1 MVMPMDYQIVLLI
14 HILAGAAWVGGAIV
28 IEGTIFAARRLGSPE
43 AVDRVLQS
51 FRWADTWLAIG
62 APVLVIVT
70 GVAMVMLGRGWTFE
84 QAWILG
90 SIGLVVAYEVIAM
103 TVGGRIY
110 SRIEVARAEGAL
122 ASQQHEVTIRQLG
135 RLGVVLLA
143 ILIAVTGLMVFK
155 PM

>member
-1 MVMPMDYQIVLLI
+1 MEYRALLLL

-28 IEGTIFAARRLGSPE
+28 IEATVFAARRSQSPG

-62 APVLVIVT
+62 APLLVVVT
-70 GVAMVMLGRGWTFE
+70 GVAMVLLSGSWTFE

-90 SIGLVVAYEVIAM
+90 SIGLVVAYEVTAM

-110 SRIEVARAEGAL
+110 RRIELARAEGL
-122 ASQQHEVTIRQLG
+122 LDSPQHIVTMRQLG
-135 RLGVVLLA
+135 RLGVILLA